1 MKPEH
6 RGSSD
11 LARGLA
17 LLAWVAWEIIALTG
31 AGIFLGWALHRWIGA
46 PLLLT
51 VAFGLVGLVA
61 AFWRIYRASKNM
73 ENQQ

>member
-1 MKPEH
+1 MKLEQ

-11 LARGLA
+11 LVRGMA

-31 AGIFLGWALHRWIGA
+31 AGILFGWALYRWVGA

-51 VAFGLVGLVA
+51 VAFGLLGLVA
-61 AFWRIYRASKNM
+61 AFRRIHRASKNM